1 MTDEL
6 LIKFLLKECTEAE
19 NLDVMNWRSANEV
32 NEQYYAQF
40 EKIWDTSRALAPK
53 SEVDEN
59 AAWTKFKFKATP
71 SSVQEAIVVPIKRRF
86 AWMRIAA
93 VLIIAAGAWGTY
105 SLFSSGYTDLGT
117 DKQVLTQTLPDG
129 SELTLN
135 KNSQISYARNFKNHR
150 NIKLKTGDVFF
161 DVAKDK
167 SKPFI
172 IDIEGVAVEVVGTS
186 FNIKHFERETE
197 VNVESGVVKITS
209 GKNQIKL
216 YKGEKIILN
225 SKTDNLVKQ
234 AVTDQLY
241 NYYKTNLFIA
251 NDTPLWKLISAMNE
265 AYGSSITLDS
275 KIKDLT
281 INTTLKQGSLEMNLQ
296 IICETLGL
304 KQSHNGSEI
313 LLSY

>member
-1 MTDEL
+1 MGDEL
-6 LIKFLLKECTEAE
+6 LIKFLLKESTEAE
-19 NLDVMNWRSANEV
+19 NLEVQKWRSADDANER
-32 NEQYYAQF
+32 YYVQF
-40 EKIWDTSRALAPK
+40 EKIWEAGKALSPD

-59 AAWTKFKFKATP
+59 AAWLKFQAKANQ
-71 SSVQEAIVVPIKRRF
+71 SSVQEAAVKPLKGGF
-86 AWMRIAA
+86 AWLQIAA
-93 VLIIAAGAWGTY
+93 VLFIAVGAWGAY

-150 NIKLKTGDVFF
+150 SIKLKSGNVFF

-167 SKPFI
+167 TRPFI
-172 IDIEGVAVEVVGTS
+172 IDIENIAVEVVGTS
-186 FNIKHFERETE
+186 FNIRHLENETE
-197 VNVESGVVKITS
+197 VNVESGIVKVTL
-209 GKNQIKL
+209 GKRQIKL
-216 YKGEKIILN
+216 YKGEKIVLN
-225 SKTDNLVKQ
+225 AQTNNLVKQ
-234 AVTDQLY
+234 PVTDQLY

-251 NDTPLWKLISAMNE
+251 SNTPLWKLISAMNE
-265 AYGSSITLDS
+265 AYGSSIALDP
-275 KIKDLT
+275 KVKDLT